1 VFFLAYLPV
10 LARSAERTPPPITGF
25 RNRLRREISRK
36 AIHVASV
43 AVPLGV
49 WFAPR
54 PVAAGVLVAVA
65 IVALTVEALRSRHRA
80 TRYQFL
86 RRTRTMLRPRER
98 RGITGATWMAV
109 AYAAAVIVFP
119 TPVAVVAMLYN
130 GLGDAA
136 AALVGRRWGR
146 RRLPSGKSWEGA
158 AAALTVGF
166 TAGAV
171 MPGVPL
177 AAAAVGAAAAAALEL
192 ADLPPDDNIWV
203 TLGGG
208 AALAAATVVL
218 G

>member
-1 VFFLAYLPV
+1 VFFYAYLPV
-10 LARSAERTPPPITGF
+10 LARSAERTPPQITRF

-158 AAALTVGF
+158 AAALAVGF

-208 AALAAATVVL
+208 AALAVATAVL